1 MEGWG
6 PGLAAVLGIVEGLT
20 EFLPVSSTGHLILVG
35 HLLGFT
41 GETASAIE
49 ISIQLG
55 AILAIIVYERT
66 KIVSLLRD
74 ATREQAALR
83 ALFSS
88 SRAGRT
94 GTIGDS
100 LRTIFV
106 QSTAAHQN
114 LWFLI
119 GLLIAFFPAAIM
131 GLALHKWIET
141 YLFSP
146 RTVAVALVVGGIII
160 LLVERKVHSLSITR
174 LDRIGLHHAF
184 WVGLAQC
191 ASLFPGISRSGATIV
206 GGLLVG
212 MDRKIATEYSFFL
225 ALPTLLAATVYK
237 LVKARELLSSQDLLA
252 LGLGLLVAFFVAWAV
267 IAIFLAYVKRHT
279 LDVFAYYRIVLGI
292 IVLMVFQ

>member
-66 KIVSLLRD
+66 KIVSLFRD

-119 GLLIAFFPAAIM
+119 GLLIAFPLASTIPQPLTFREGWAIS
-131 GLALHKWIET
+131 T
-141 YLFSP
+141 P
-146 RTVAVALVVGGIII
+146 T
-160 LLVERKVHSLSITR
+160 
-174 LDRIGLHHAF
+174 
-184 WVGLAQC
+184 
-191 ASLFPGISRSGATIV
+191 
-206 GGLLVG
+206 
-212 MDRKIATEYSFFL
+212 
-225 ALPTLLAATVYK
+225 ALPK
-237 LVKARELLSSQDLLA
+237 PEHLSRKPA
-252 LGLGLLVAFFVAWAV
+252 L
-267 IAIFLAYVKRHT
+267 
-279 LDVFAYYRIVLGI
+279 
-292 IVLMVFQ
+292 